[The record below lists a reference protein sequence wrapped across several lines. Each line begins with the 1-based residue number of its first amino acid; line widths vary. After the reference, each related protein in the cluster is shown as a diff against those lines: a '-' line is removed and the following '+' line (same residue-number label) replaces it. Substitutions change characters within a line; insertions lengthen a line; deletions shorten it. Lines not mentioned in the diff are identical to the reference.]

1 MAQRAYICLTDDN
14 HWAVVAGDGSDID
27 RMILAV
33 GAAFDENAIN
43 DAVADLEAWAQANDI
58 ELAAP
63 EFPILCDWALEDL
76 IEPEV
81 FEQVFQD
88 RTED

>member
-14 HWAVVAGDGSDID
+14 HWAVVAGNGSEAD
-27 RMILAV
+27 RIVLAV
-33 GAAFDENAIN
+33 GAPFDENSISEAITEL
-43 DAVADLEAWAQANDI
+43 DAWAQANDI

-81 FEQVFQD
+81 YDQVFG
-88 RTED
+88 ED